1 MQEPQQDQTAR
12 LDEDDARIG
21 TFVDH
26 SAFADSGVFYP
37 EDETPDGHDPRHDVV
52 VQTAPVPFHRRNRDD
67 AERVRWELMVR
78 LGGAVDDH
86 CLGVL
91 VADGSLPVEDVPA
104 DDLAAWVGDAA
115 LDVRL
120 ATRSTCAIDVIA
132 DGEVAL
138 LLGPREAHH
147 RHDLELGWARPRV
160 FEMRRDGAIADGFWV
175 VVAESQAVSLT
186 SRLALFYSA
195 HTLGTEEYL
204 GARCELAYAPR
215 LRFHPGAVRLA
226 RVRFADVEAWHRAV
240 RAAAT
245 ASTPRGMLEA

>member
-1 MQEPQQDQTAR
+1 MQEPQKDQTAR

-37 EDETPDGHDPRHDVV
+37 EDETPDGHDPQHDVV
-52 VQTAPVPFHRRNRDD
+52 VQTTPVQFDRGNRDD

-91 VADGSLPVEDVPA
+91 RADGSLTVDDVAA
-104 DDLAAWVGDAA
+104 DDLAGWVAEAA
-115 LDVRL
+115 LEVRL
-120 ATRSTCAIDVIA
+120 ATRTACSIDVLA
-132 DGEVAL
+132 DGELGL
-138 LLGPREAHH
+138 LLGPRDPHD
-147 RHDLELGWARPRV
+147 RDDLELGWTSPRL

-175 VVAESQAVSLT
+175 VVAESQTVSLT

-195 HTLGTEEYL
+195 HTLGAEEYL

-215 LRFHPGAVRLA
+215 LRFQPGAVRLA
-226 RVRFADVEAWHRAV
+226 RVRFADADAWRGAV
-240 RAAAT
+240 RDAAA
-245 ASTPRGMLEA
+245 STRRAMLGA